1 MPLQAIRAQ
10 SLSDQVF
17 EQLAGEILS
26 GRYQAGANLPSERA
40 MTVVFKVNRH
50 VVREALK
57 RLEQAGLVK
66 ITQGGGTTVVDF
78 KRHAGLDLLALMS
91 EHARGGEDV
100 ASIWLAVLEM
110 RAAIAVDLA
119 RLCAARGGEDLKS
132 ELVAISDQMRTAS
145 EDQKVFAL
153 EVRFWE
159 RVVDGADN
167 IAYRFALNSML
178 KAVNTRGEQARQ
190 YSLFE
195 VKESDYRGPI
205 AKAIASGDPH
215 LAETTTRDA
224 MRGVVDAFAASL
236 GKSASGKS
244 PRRKR
249 R

>member
-17 EQLAGEILS
+17 EQLASEILS
-26 GRYQAGANLPSERA
+26 GRYQAGANLPAERA

-100 ASIWLAVLEM
+100 ASIWLSVLEM
-110 RAAIAVDLA
+110 RAAIAADLA
-119 RLCAARGGEDLKS
+119 RLCAARGAKDLKD
-132 ELVAISDQMRTAS
+132 ELLAISDKMRTAS
-145 EDQKVFAL
+145 DDQNVFAL

-167 IAYRFALNSML
+167 IAYRFSLNSML

-190 YSLFE
+190 WSLFE

-205 AKAIASGDPH
+205 ARAIASGDPLH
-215 LAETTTRDA
+215 AETTTRDA
-224 MRGVVDAFAASL
+224 MRAVVEAFAASL
-236 GKSASGKS
+236 GKGTSAKS
-244 PRRKR
+244 PRRR
-249 R
+249 RR